1 MTNKKYNNY
10 FLSIIFVLVCSIHV
24 QSQVFDYKSLDTIP
38 ELTLE
43 QALKKDPLTVYRLDL
58 KRQKL
63 VDLPESITQF
73 KNLQTLDVSKNKLK
87 HFPSLIVKF
96 KFLQNLN
103 ISDNKIDAVP
113 AEIGDLIYLKE
124 FSANQTEIS
133 TLPAEIGKLKELKYL
148 DVWGSNLASFPEEIS
163 QLQEKLKE
171 IDMRVIMMSDAEH
184 KKIKELLPTTK
195 IHFSKSCNCGF

>member
-1 MTNKKYNNY
+1 MTNKKYFNY
-10 FLSIIFVLVCSIHV
+10 FLSITVLLICSTKV
-24 QSQVFDYKSLDTIP
+24 QSQVFDYKALDTIP
-38 ELTLE
+38 ELNLE
-43 QALKKDPLTVYRLDL
+43 QALKIDPLTVYKLGL
-58 KRQKL
+58 KKQKL
-63 VDLPESITQF
+63 VDLPESIAQF
-73 KNLQTLDVSKNKLK
+73 KNLQTLDISKNKLN
-87 HFPSLIVKF
+87 HFPSLIF
-96 KFLQNLN
+96 KFEFLQSLDV
-103 ISDNKIDAVP
+103 SDNKIEVVP
-113 AEIGDLIYLKE
+113 AEIGNLIYLKE

-163 QLQEKLKE
+163 QLQETLKE

>member
-1 MTNKKYNNY
+1 MINKKYFNY
-10 FLSIIFVLVCSIHV
+10 FLSITILLFCSTTLC
-24 QSQVFDYKSLDTIP
+24 SQVFDYKLLDTIP

-43 QALKKDPLTVYRLDL
+43 QALKKDPLTVYRLNL
-58 KRQKL
+58 KKQKL

-73 KNLQTLDVSKNKLK
+73 KNLQTLDISKNKLN
-87 HFPSLIVKF
+87 HFPSVIVKF
-96 KFLQNLN
+96 EFLQSLN
-103 ISDNKIDAVP
+103 ISDNKIETIP
-113 AEIGDLIYLKE
+113 KEIGNLIYLKE

-133 TLPAEIGKLKELKYL
+133 TLPSEIGKLKQLKYL

-163 QLQEKLKE
+163 QLQETLKE